1 MTTPALDDRRKE
13 VLRSIIKLHIDT
25 GEPVGSESLSRAL
38 NRSLSPATIRNIMA
52 ELEAMGYLEH
62 PHTSAGRM
70 PTDEGYRFYVDSLMG
85 PRPLAPKEAAAI
97 ANELRTG
104 DGSPGQVLVNASHIL
119 SRLSRCVGFVLIPD
133 MARTTFR
140 HIDLVRLPPPR
151 ILVVMVSRT
160 GLVTNK
166 VVEVEEDFNQDELQA
181 CANYLNVQFAG
192 MTLDAIRQ
200 RLLELMRE
208 EKALYDSLLRN
219 VLAVGQQ
226 AFASG
231 SAEASLYLDGTANM
245 LEQPEFEDLDRMR
258 ALFKTFEE
266 KSRLVRILNACIAG
280 DGMRIVIGHENPHPE
295 LHDTAL
301 VTATY
306 PLDGESGMGVGVLGS
321 TRMEYASV
329 VSLVDHVARAVSD
342 AMREIRA

>member
-1 MTTPALDDRRKE
+1 
-13 VLRSIIKLHIDT
+13 
-25 GEPVGSESLSRAL
+25 
-38 NRSLSPATIRNIMA
+38 
-52 ELEAMGYLEH
+52 
-62 PHTSAGRM
+62 
-70 PTDEGYRFYVDSLMG
+70 
-85 PRPLAPKEAAAI
+85 
-97 ANELRTG
+97 
-104 DGSPGQVLVNASHIL
+104 
-119 SRLSRCVGFVLIPD
+119 
-133 MARTTFR
+133 
-140 HIDLVRLPPPR
+140 
-151 ILVVMVSRT
+151 
-160 GLVTNK
+160 
-166 VVEVEEDFNQDELQA
+166 
-181 CANYLNVQFAG
+181 
-192 MTLDAIRQ
+192 
-200 RLLELMRE
+200 MRE

-329 VSLVDHVARAVSD
+329 LSLVDHVARAVSD

>member
-13 VLRSIIKLHIDT
+13 VLRLIIELHVDT
-25 GEPVGSESLSRAL
+25 GEPVGSESLARAL
-38 NRSLSPATIRNIMA
+38 NRSLSPATVRNMMA

-85 PRPLAPKEAAAI
+85 PRPLGSREAAAI
-97 ANELRTG
+97 ASALRSR
-104 DGSPGQVLVNASHIL
+104 DGSPGQVLENASHVL
-119 SRLSRCVGFVLIPD
+119 SRLSRSVGFVLVPD
-133 MARTTFR
+133 IMKTTFR
-140 HIDLVRLPPPR
+140 HIDLVRLTPPR
-151 ILVVMVSRT
+151 ILVVMVSRP

-166 VVEVEEDFNQDELQA
+166 VVEVEEEFTQDELQA
-181 CANYLNVQFAG
+181 CANYLNAQFTG
-192 MTLDAIRQ
+192 MTLDAIRR

-208 EKALYDSLLRN
+208 EKALYDTLLRN
-219 VLAVGQQ
+219 VLALGPR
-226 AFASG
+226 AFASDG
-231 SAEASLYLDGTANM
+231 EEASLYLDGTANI
-245 LEQPEFEDLDRMR
+245 LEQPEFEDLKRMR

-280 DGMRIVIGHENPHPE
+280 DGVRIMIGHENPHPE
-295 LHDTAL
+295 LQDTAL
-301 VTATY
+301 VTASY
-306 PLDGESGMGVGVLGS
+306 PVNGESGLGVGVLGS

-329 VSLVDHVARAVSD
+329 VSLVDHVARAVSE